1 MLGQLRSTAASG
13 ALKDAQFMAAAT
25 ALAEALQK
33 FGAHERRGL
42 DVHITDAAFMVVR
55 AKHRYVSIT
64 ALHLTAGSP

>member
-1 MLGQLRSTAASG
+1 
-13 ALKDAQFMAAAT
+13 MAAAA

-42 DVHITDAAFMVVR
+42 DVHITDAAFLVVR
-55 AKHRYVSIT
+55 AEHRYVSIT